1 MAFVTN
7 SLPIYPDVPAVA
19 GVPALNRAINVG
31 VSDVLAAELLA
42 EQVVG
47 NFGLIAPS
55 WGIYNNA
62 GAVALDPD
70 SFIGIEFHKDY
81 DIPTYK
87 IEQGG
92 FASYNKVTNPFTA
105 RVTMAIG
112 QTTALRAGFLSA
124 VAALCDSTDLVTI
137 VTPEVSYPSANIS
150 QYEYRRRESNG
161 STLLVV
167 ELMIQEIRISTDT
180 MFSSTAAPNGAGQ
193 VSGGTV
199 QPTTPSASAISSYNA
214 NYQPGAVTQT
224 ALP

>member
-1 MAFVTN
+1 LWN
-7 SLPIYPDVPAVA
+7 S
-19 GVPALNRAINVG
+19 
-31 VSDVLAAELLA
+31 
-42 EQVVG
+42 
-47 NFGLIAPS
+47 
-55 WGIYNNA
+55 
-62 GAVALDPD
+62 
-70 SFIGIEFHKDY
+70 
-81 DIPTYK
+81 IPTYK